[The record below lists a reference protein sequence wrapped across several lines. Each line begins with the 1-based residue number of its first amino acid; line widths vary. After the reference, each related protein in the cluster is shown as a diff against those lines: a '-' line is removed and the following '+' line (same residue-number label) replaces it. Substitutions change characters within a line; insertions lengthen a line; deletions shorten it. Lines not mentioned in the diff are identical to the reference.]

1 MKYSLYGQDIDD
13 ETTPLEAGLGWTV
26 KLSKGHFIGKGP
38 IEEQKDTGIPR
49 RLVCFEVTG
58 RGVPRPGYDV
68 TSEDGTV
75 IGVVTSGTM
84 SPTLKKGIAWLMW
97 HLDSTALG
105 QRSKLW

>member
-1 MKYSLYGQDIDD
+1 M
-13 ETTPLEAGLGWTV
+13 

-84 SPTLKKGIAWLMW
+84 SPTHKKGIGLCGIW
-97 HLDSTALG
+97 TAP
-105 QRSKLW
+105 LWDKVRIMMKTC